1 LWPVFSAARREFDKV
16 KSNIKQRVLK
26 ILALSAVLIGHA
38 GLSLPVYPASST
50 SDINISAN
58 INGSCTM
65 SNTDLNFG
73 AYDAIVANA
82 TQDLTAFATI
92 STACTSGATAKVTMG
107 NGLHSTTEWRYR
119 GRMAF
124 FTHYRHMSNAGSDIK
139 LQYELYTNENHT
151 TVWNQS
157 NFRDIVGSGASED
170 LTVYGKVFKN
180 QQDAVAGSYTDTIN
194 IEVIY

>member
-1 LWPVFSAARREFDKV
+1 M
-16 KSNIKQRVLK
+16 KSNIKQRFVK
-26 ILALSAVLIGHA
+26 ILALSAVLIGVA
-38 GLSLPVYPASST
+38 GFSLPDQTDSST

-65 SNTDLNFG
+65 NNTDLNFG

-107 NGLHSTTEWRYR
+107 NGLHSTTKYRIR
-119 GRMAF
+119 GRMLF
-124 FTHYRHMSNAGSDIK
+124 VTYYRHMSNAGSDIK

-157 NFRDIVGSGASED
+157 NFRDVVGNGASED
-170 LTVYGKVFKN
+170 LTVYGKVFKF